1 MAGGS
6 TSDLIPAKSGDSALP
21 RCFQGASSWRKLGIE
36 DDRLEQEAPE
46 RGCFLTGLPY
56 LQCPKENQL
65 VANKRKVLFNDVLH
79 LKEPLYSFLVLH
91 RGEGGGHTVGQVLEV
106 GTIREK

>member
-1 MAGGS
+1 MAGGA

-21 RCFQGASSWRKLGIE
+21 RRFQGASSWRKLGIE
-36 DDRLEQEAPE
+36 DDRLEQQAPE

-65 VANKRKVLFNDVLH
+65 LANKREVLFNDVLH
-79 LKEPLYSFLVLH
+79 LKEPLNSFWYH
-91 RGEGGGHTVGQVLEV
+91 RGWGVHSGGAQV
-106 GTIREK
+106 GTIKEN